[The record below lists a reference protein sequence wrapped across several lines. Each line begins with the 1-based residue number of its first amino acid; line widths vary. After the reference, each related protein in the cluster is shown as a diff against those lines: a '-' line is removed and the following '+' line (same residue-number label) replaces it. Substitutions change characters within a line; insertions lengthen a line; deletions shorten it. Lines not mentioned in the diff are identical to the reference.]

1 MRNIFLVSAL
11 CLILGISSGVNADE
25 TIKTITFGYTPWKPI
40 YYLSKDGEPRGIY
53 AEILEEIF
61 EKKLGYKVVFK
72 TFPWKRCQKYLELGK
87 IDFTIMMPSE
97 ERLKY
102 SDKSQNV
109 FYDFYLHVFT
119 YEGHPLIEKI
129 EKIRTV
135 DDIKRLEIIPVT
147 NAGNGW
153 HKKNIDAY
161 GIQTIYLNRESQIFP
176 FLSLKRADIIIDV
189 LAPSLDVIREHNL
202 QDSIQVTAARFGP
215 TSMHLMM
222 SKLSKHRKLLPAI
235 DKAFGELKA
244 NGDIRRIVDKY
255 ERNDDFKSV
264 E

>member
-1 MRNIFLVSAL
+1 MFFVSAL
-11 CLILGISSGVNADE
+11 CLLLAISSGVNADE
-25 TIKTITFGYTPWKPI
+25 TIKTITFGYTSWKPI
-40 YYLSKDGEPRGIY
+40 YYLSKDDEPRGIY
-53 AEILEEIF
+53 AEILEELF
-61 EKKLGYKVVFK
+61 EKKLGYEVVYK
-72 TFPWKRCQKYLELGK
+72 AYPWKRCQKYLELGK
-87 IDFTIMMPSE
+87 IDFTIMMPSK

-109 FYDFYLHVFT
+109 FYDFYLNVFT
-119 YEGHPLIEKI
+119 YKGHPLIETI
-129 EKIRTV
+129 EKIKTV
-135 DDIKRLEIIPVT
+135 DDIKRLKIISVT

-161 GIQTIYLNRESQIFP
+161 GIETIYLNKESQIFT

-189 LAPSLDVIREHNL
+189 LAPSLNVIREQNL
-202 QDSIQVTAARFGP
+202 QDSIQVTTARFGP

-235 DKAFGELKA
+235 DKAFSELKA

-255 ERNDDFKSV
+255 EKIDDFKNV
-264 E
+264 Q